1 MPSSLELEHVQHTY
15 DYRISQLQDL
25 TFGAGFAS
33 GGSTREH
40 MTRTSRSGGGG
51 CRAARS
57 AATISSP
64 TNARSQIVPVTAF
77 PSQRDTSSQ
86 CCLHS
91 RRRHSR
97 AHSPAQRQAT
107 KRRSQ
112 RSGRRGTQRKLAGR
126 RV

>member
-51 CRAARS
+51 FRATRL
-57 AATISSP
+57 AAPTSSLA
-64 TNARSQIVPVTAF
+64 NARGEMMPVTAF
-77 PSQRDTSSQ
+77 PSQRHTSNR

-91 RRRHSR
+91 PPTAQPWQVAEEHR
-97 AHSPAQRQAT
+97 PAVERQADE
-107 KRRSQ
+107 RHR
-112 RSGRRGTQRKLAGR
+112 
-126 RV
+126 